1 MRLVGSIV
9 AVALL
14 AALFFV
20 IVGRGGIVDP
30 TIPDRVDRPT
40 SIAFGTSESEATP
53 AVTAVPKS
61 TAVNV
66 SALASASPARAAL
79 EDGPWTLS
87 GTVLDKDGNP
97 VSEARV
103 DVLVDLSVPPV
114 VRRDGPVL
122 AKGTSDGS
130 GLFAISGLPRGFPL
144 VLVATHPE
152 FVAERVA
159 LPAARGEPQ
168 PVTVRLGLGG
178 RIEGRVV
185 EGEAG
190 AGAGIGGVIVEVRSA
205 EAPIDA
211 PAEAV
216 ATSGSDGTF
225 VLDRLGAGPKTVTTR
240 LAGRVP
246 RVVGAIVAA
255 GGAIVRLGDLPL
267 FSGVPFD
274 GVVEAADG
282 TPVSGGT
289 CEARLLGAGRDVVVA
304 AVVNGRFDFPAL
316 RPGTYALALKDVDGV
331 ARGTRNAVVPHPS
344 DAPPVRFSVPPAAG
358 IDVRVTG
365 IDGRASAAAVVWL
378 MRQPD
383 PHTGRPE
390 RVVWVDAEK
399 SVAEFRG
406 VPPGRWFAAARAG
419 SGPPV
424 VSEPLTVASQGVAG
438 IELRLSAGI
447 VLHGVVRDR
456 QGKPIEGVEVR
467 VRPQLAGPDEKPI
480 PALPGK
486 PWSGSCMTDAAGNWW
501 LRVVPGPV
509 RLFAAHPD
517 YVPTSSS
524 TLNLPIAVEA
534 DVPDLV
540 MTRGGTLQGVVTRS
554 DGAPDGAATIEAWLD
569 GTEEPAILAAS
580 TRADGVYA
588 FTGLTPGRWRVK
600 ITRRDGNFTGEGDDP
615 SRVRTVMVD
624 TDAPARADF

>member
-20 IVGRGGIVDP
+20 IVGRGVVDP
-30 TIPDRVDRPT
+30 TIPDRNDRPT
-40 SIAFGTSESEATP
+40 SVASGTAESNATP

-61 TAVNV
+61 TAVKA
-66 SALASASPARAAL
+66 SALPSGSPARAAL
-79 EDGPWTLS
+79 EDGPWMLS
-87 GTVLDKDGNP
+87 GTVLDKDGASVP
-97 VSEARV
+97 EARV
-103 DVLVDLSVPPV
+103 EVVIDLSVPPV
-114 VRRDGPVL
+114 VRRDGPVV
-122 AKGTSDGS
+122 AKGTSDAS
-130 GLFAISGLPRGFPL
+130 GNFAIPGLPRGFPL
-144 VLVATHPE
+144 VLVAAHPE
-152 FVAERVA
+152 FVTERVV
-159 LPAARGEPQ
+159 LSSARGEPQ

-190 AGAGIGGVIVEVRSA
+190 SGAGIGGVIVEVRA
-205 EAPIDA
+205 TEAPIDG

-216 ATSGSDGTF
+216 VTSGSDGTF
-225 VLDRLGAGPKTVTTR
+225 VLDRLGAGAKTVTTR

-267 FSGVPFD
+267 VSGVPFD
-274 GVVEAADG
+274 GLVEDVDG
-282 TPVSGGT
+282 APVSGGT
-289 CEARLLGAGRDVVVA
+289 CEARLVGGGRDVVVA
-304 AVVNGRFDFPAL
+304 VVVSGRFGFPAL
-316 RPGTYALALKDVDGV
+316 RPGTYALTLKDATGTS
-331 ARGTRNAVVPHPS
+331 RGTRNAVVPHPA
-344 DAPPVRFSVPPAAG
+344 DAAPVRFVMPAVAG

-365 IDGRASAAAVVWL
+365 IDGRASAGAVVWL

-383 PHTGRPE
+383 PYTGRPE
-390 RVVWVDAEK
+390 RVVWVDAETR
-399 SVAEFRG
+399 VAEFRG
-406 VPPGRWFAAARAG
+406 VPPGRWFVAARAG

-424 VSEPLTVASQGVAG
+424 VSEPITVASQGVG
-438 IELRLSAGI
+438 GVELRLRAGI
-447 VLHGVVRDR
+447 VLHGVVRDGR
-456 QGKPIEGVEVR
+456 GKPIEGVEVR

-480 PALPGK
+480 PSLPGK
-486 PWSGSCMTDAAGNWW
+486 PWSGSCVTDAAGNWW

-509 RLFAAHPD
+509 RIFAAHPD

-569 GTEEPAILAAS
+569 GTEDPVILASS
-580 TRADGVYA
+580 TGVDGAYA
-588 FTGLTPGRWRVK
+588 FTGLAPGRWRVK

-624 TDAPARADF
+624 TDAPARVDF